1 MFCDIIS
8 SNIYSLYTFLVIMK
22 CDVILHPYLFS
33 VMKDGAMLCIFASSI
48 YIIQVSIFLL
58 LKKSVVILCYLVCIS
73 PLVVKAIKIKDIQ
86 QNAHF
91 IIV

>member
-22 CDVILHPYLFS
+22 CDVILYHLYLFS
-33 VMKDGAMLCIFASSI
+33 VMKDGAMLCNIASSI
-48 YIIQVSIFLL
+48 SIIQVSIFLL
-58 LKKSVVILCYLVCIS
+58 LKKGVVILRHLVCIS

-86 QNAHF
+86 
-91 IIV
+91 